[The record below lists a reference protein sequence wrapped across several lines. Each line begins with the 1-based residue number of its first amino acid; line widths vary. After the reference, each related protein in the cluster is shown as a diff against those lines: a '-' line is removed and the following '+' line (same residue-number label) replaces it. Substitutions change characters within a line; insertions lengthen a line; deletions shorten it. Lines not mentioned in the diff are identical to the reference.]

1 MRLVNIKVSP
11 KQFCFIQMDEQEKK
25 MEEQRRETVHLN
37 IWLGSDPVVS
47 QTWERWQR
55 EYFLI
60 PVILSTLV
68 IEFWPGKRAITN
80 KDYISQHL

>member
-55 EYFLI
+55 
-60 PVILSTLV
+60 
-68 IEFWPGKRAITN
+68 
-80 KDYISQHL
+80 